1 MTFAARF
8 RRLCLAAATMALV
21 ALAAAPAI
29 AADHAVGIVDKTF
42 NPAEITVTA
51 GDTVT
56 WTVTKSIGEPHSVTS
71 GKPGDADAGSGF
83 DSGITLKDDGQSY
96 QHAFD
101 TPGTFDYFCTVHSAQ
116 MTGVVTVLA
125 AGASGAPGGSATPA
139 SAGPTGSAAPSGSA
153 APEGS
158 AGPEASHGPSPEHTT
173 PVPVQDRIVAAGILI
188 TAIVLLFGAAAVWR
202 RVNPA

>member
-1 MTFAARF
+1 MTFAPRF
-8 RRLCLAAATMALV
+8 GRLVVAAGALALV
-21 ALAAAPAI
+21 ALAAAQVI

-42 NPAEITVTA
+42 DPAEITVTA
-51 GDTVT
+51 GDTAT

-96 QHAFD
+96 QHTFD
-101 TPGTFDYFCTVHSAQ
+101 TPGTFDYFCVVHPVE

-125 AGASGAPGGSATPA
+125 AGESAAPAGSEPPASATPA
-139 SAGPTGSAAPSGSA
+139 ASETPSGSA

-158 AGPEASHGPSPEHTT
+158 AGPEASQGPSPEHTT
-173 PVPVQDRIVAAGILI
+173 PVPVQDRMVAAGILI
-188 TAIVLLFGAAAVWR
+188 VAIVLLFGAAAVWR
-202 RVNPA
+202 RVNRA